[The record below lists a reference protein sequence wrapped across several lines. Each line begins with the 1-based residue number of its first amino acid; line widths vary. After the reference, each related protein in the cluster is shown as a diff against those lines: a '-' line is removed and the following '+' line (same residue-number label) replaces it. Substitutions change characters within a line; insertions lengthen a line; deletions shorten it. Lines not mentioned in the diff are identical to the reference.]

1 MSKLTPVFKCCNEM
15 TLISSWPES
24 YPYAAGMPEIVLLT
38 RIFDVAACQHAQQ
51 FAQSYKAITGYDLPF
66 TTLAD
71 DEIIA
76 IHDTCR
82 RFIAETEELK
92 KVAQKGVD
100 KAKKH
105 ISDIRSGVI
114 RSDEHYHLKA
124 MLDDAEIRLLNE
136 EKRRDGIHEK
146 LDKKIRV
153 LKTIINVKHDDDL
166 SHIINISLRDF
177 NSNVST
183 RVNCYKSMFAAL
195 QRITSLSNEIKV
207 RIEAGSVILRQ
218 RNTEGEFINEQI
230 DKVTSD
236 YYRADNEALRNCMTL
251 AEYTELRLSKIK
263 ENARINTVIKL
274 GLNEPVID

>member
-76 IHDTCR
+76 IHDACR

-92 KVAQKGVD
+92 KVAQKEVD

-105 ISDIRSGVI
+105 ISDIKSGVI
-114 RSDEHYHLKA
+114 RSDERYPLKA
-124 MLDDAEIRLLNE
+124 MLDDAEMRLLNE

-177 NSNVST
+177 NGNVST
-183 RVNCYKSMFAAL
+183 RVNCYKSIFAAL

-218 RNTEGEFINEQI
+218 RNTEGELINEQI
-230 DKVTSD
+230 DKVTRD

>member
-38 RIFDVAACQHAQQ
+38 RIFDVAAYHYAQQ

-71 DEIIA
+71 DEIAA
-76 IHDTCR
+76 IRDACT
-82 RFIAETEELK
+82 RFISDTEELK

-114 RSDEHYHLKA
+114 RSDERYPLKA
-124 MLDDAEIRLLNE
+124 MLDDAEMRLFNE

-146 LDKKIRV
+146 LDKKIKV
-153 LKTIINVKHDDDL
+153 LKTVLNIKHDDDL

-177 NSNVST
+177 SGNVST

-195 QRITSLSNEIKV
+195 QRITSLSNEMKV

-230 DKVTSD
+230 DKVTRD
-236 YYRADNEALRNCMTL
+236 YYRGDNEALRNSLEL
-251 AEYTELRLSKIK
+251 AEYTGLRLSKIK
-263 ENARINTVIKL
+263 EDARMNAVIKL
-274 GLNEPVID
+274 GINEPVID

>member
-76 IHDTCR
+76 IHDACR

-92 KVAQKGVD
+92 KVAQKEVD

-105 ISDIRSGVI
+105 ISDIKSGVI
-114 RSDEHYHLKA
+114 RSDERYPLKA
-124 MLDDAEIRLLNE
+124 MLDDAEMRLLNE

-146 LDKKIRV
+146 LDKKIMV
-153 LKTIINVKHDDDL
+153 LKKVINVKHDDDL

-177 NSNVST
+177 SGNVST

-195 QRITSLSNEIKV
+195 QRITSLSNEMKV
-207 RIEAGSVILRQ
+207 RIEADSVILRQ
-218 RNTEGEFINEQI
+218 RNTEGEFTNEQI
-230 DKVTSD
+230 DKVTRD
-236 YYRADNEALRNCMTL
+236 YYRGDNEALRNCMTL

-263 ENARINTVIKL
+263 EDARIDAVIKL
-274 GLNEPVID
+274 GLNERVID

>member
-38 RIFDVAACQHAQQ
+38 RIFDVAAYHYAQQ

-71 DEIIA
+71 DEIAA
-76 IHDTCR
+76 IRDACT
-82 RFIAETEELK
+82 RFISDTEELK

-114 RSDEHYHLKA
+114 RSDERYPLKA
-124 MLDDAEIRLLNE
+124 MLDDAEMRLFNE

-146 LDKKIRV
+146 LDKKIKV
-153 LKTIINVKHDDDL
+153 LKTVLNIKHDDDL

-177 NSNVST
+177 SGNVST
-183 RVNCYKSMFAAL
+183 RVDCYKSMFAAL
-195 QRITSLSNEIKV
+195 QRITSLSNEMRVK
-207 RIEAGSVILRQ
+207 IEAGSVILR
-218 RNTEGEFINEQI
+218 RSNTEGEFINEQI
-230 DKVTSD
+230 DKVTFD
-236 YYRADNEALRNCMTL
+236 YYRGDNEALRNCMTL

-263 ENARINTVIKL
+263 EDARIDTVIKL

>member
-1 MSKLTPVFKCCNEM
+1 MSKLTPAFKCCNEM

-38 RIFDVAACQHAQQ
+38 RIFDVAACQYAQQ

-71 DEIIA
+71 DEIAA
-76 IHDTCR
+76 IRDACT
-82 RFIAETEELK
+82 RFIADTEELK
-92 KVAQKGVD
+92 KVAQKEVD

-114 RSDEHYHLKA
+114 RSDERYPLKA
-124 MLDDAEIRLLNE
+124 MLDDAEMRLFNE

-153 LKTIINVKHDDDL
+153 LKTVVNVKHDDDL

-177 NSNVST
+177 SGNVST

-195 QRITSLSNEIKV
+195 QRITSLSNEMRVK
-207 RIEAGSVILRQ
+207 IEAGSVILR
-218 RNTEGEFINEQI
+218 RSNTEGEFINEQI
-230 DKVTSD
+230 DKVTRD
-236 YYRADNEALRNCMTL
+236 YYRGDNEALRNSLTL

-263 ENARINTVIKL
+263 EDARIDTVIKL

>member
-15 TLISSWPES
+15 TLISSWSES

-38 RIFDVAACQHAQQ
+38 RIFDVAACQYAQP

-71 DEIIA
+71 DEIAA
-76 IHDTCR
+76 IRDACT
-82 RFIAETEELK
+82 RFIADTEELK
-92 KVAQKGVD
+92 KVAQKEVD
-100 KAKKH
+100 KAKKY

-114 RSDEHYHLKA
+114 RSDERHPLKA
-124 MLDDAEIRLLNE
+124 MLDDAEMRLLNE

-153 LKTIINVKHDDDL
+153 LNAVINVKHDDDL
-166 SHIINISLRDF
+166 SHIINISLRYF
-177 NSNVST
+177 SGNVST

-195 QRITSLSNEIKV
+195 QRITSLSNEMRV
-207 RIEAGSVILRQ
+207 NIEAGSVILRQ

-230 DKVTSD
+230 DKVTRD
-236 YYRADNEALRNCMTL
+236 YYRGDNEALRNSLTL

-263 ENARINTVIKL
+263 EDARIDTVIKL

>member
-38 RIFDVAACQHAQQ
+38 RIFDVAACQYAQQ

-71 DEIIA
+71 DEIAA
-76 IHDTCR
+76 IRDACT
-82 RFIAETEELK
+82 RFIADTEELK
-92 KVAQKGVD
+92 KVAQKEVD

-114 RSDEHYHLKA
+114 RSDERYPLKA
-124 MLDDAEIRLLNE
+124 MLDDAEMRLFNE

-153 LKTIINVKHDDDL
+153 LKTVVNVKHDDDL

-177 NSNVST
+177 SGNVST

-195 QRITSLSNEIKV
+195 QRITSLSNEMRVK
-207 RIEAGSVILRQ
+207 IEAGSVILR
-218 RNTEGEFINEQI
+218 RSNTEGEFINEQI
-230 DKVTSD
+230 DKVTRD
-236 YYRADNEALRNCMTL
+236 YYRGDNEALRNSLTL

-263 ENARINTVIKL
+263 EDARIDTVIKL

>member
-1 MSKLTPVFKCCNEM
+1 
-15 TLISSWPES
+15 
-24 YPYAAGMPEIVLLT
+24 LLT

-71 DEIIA
+71 DEIIS
-76 IHDTCR
+76 IHDACR

-92 KVAQKGVD
+92 KVAQKEVD

-114 RSDEHYHLKA
+114 RSDERYPLKA
-124 MLDDAEIRLLNE
+124 MLDDAEMRLLNE

-153 LKTIINVKHDDDL
+153 LKKVINVKHDDDL

-177 NSNVST
+177 SGNVST

-230 DKVTSD
+230 DKVTRD

>member
-24 YPYAAGMPEIVLLT
+24 YPYAAGLPEIVLLT
-38 RIFDVAACQHAQQ
+38 RIFDVAACQYAQQ

-71 DEIIA
+71 DEIAA
-76 IHDTCR
+76 IRDACT
-82 RFIAETEELK
+82 RFIADTEELK
-92 KVAQKGVD
+92 KVAQKEVD

-114 RSDEHYHLKA
+114 RSDERYPLKA
-124 MLDDAEIRLLNE
+124 MLDDAEMRLLNE

-146 LDKKIRV
+146 LDKKIKV
-153 LKTIINVKHDDDL
+153 LKAVINVKHDDDL

-177 NSNVST
+177 SGNVST
-183 RVNCYKSMFAAL
+183 RVNCYKSMLAAL
-195 QRITSLSNEIKV
+195 QRITSLSNEMRVK
-207 RIEAGSVILRQ
+207 IEAGSVILR
-218 RNTEGEFINEQI
+218 RSNTEGEFINEQI
-230 DKVTSD
+230 DKVTFD
-236 YYRADNEALRNCMTL
+236 YYRGDNEALRNCMTL

-263 ENARINTVIKL
+263 EDARIDTVIKL
-274 GLNEPVID
+274 GINEPVID

>member
-38 RIFDVAACQHAQQ
+38 RIFDVAACQYAQQ

-71 DEIIA
+71 DEIAA
-76 IHDTCR
+76 IRDACTH
-82 RFIAETEELK
+82 FIADTEELK
-92 KVAQKGVD
+92 KVAQKEVD

-114 RSDEHYHLKA
+114 RSDERYPLKA
-124 MLDDAEIRLLNE
+124 MLDDAEKRLFNE

-153 LKTIINVKHDDDL
+153 LKAVINVKHDDDL

-177 NSNVST
+177 SGNVST

-195 QRITSLSNEIKV
+195 QRIISLSNEMKV

-230 DKVTSD
+230 DKVTRD
-236 YYRADNEALRNCMTL
+236 YYRGDNEALRNSLEL
-251 AEYTELRLSKIK
+251 AEYTGLRLSKIK
-263 ENARINTVIKL
+263 EDARMNAVIKL
-274 GLNEPVID
+274 GINEPVID